1 MVELLPGER
10 LDTINEKL
18 SLIQK
23 KDGLMFG
30 TDAYLLAAYAK
41 DGKALR
47 AAELGAGTG
56 VVSLLMLAKDKAE
69 TVYAIEAQ
77 PEFARLTERNAEM
90 NGLSRRLITV
100 EADVRTVDENTLGGR
115 VDVVFSNPPYMRADC
130 GRENAESVKNIAR
143 REVLGG
149 IFDFCACA
157 ARILKYGG
165 LFYTVYRPE
174 RLPDLMEALRANRLE
189 PKKLTFVHATAEKAP
204 SMVLVASRLGGNP
217 SLTVTPPLLVYRSP
231 ESREYTDAMKQIYES
246 CSFEELE
253 GF

>member
-1 MVELLPGER
+1 M
-10 LDTINEKL
+10 
-18 SLIQK
+18 
-23 KDGLMFG
+23 
-30 TDAYLLAAYAK
+30 
-41 DGKALR
+41 R

-165 LFYTVYRPE
+165 VFYTVYRPE
-174 RLPDLMEALRANRLE
+174 RLPDLMEALRSSGISLS
-189 PKKLTFVHATAEKAP
+189 TAKRIR
-204 SMVLVASRLGGNP
+204 SRLMEMQIIEQEGETYRFKSRKWRLLLKNRGGE
-217 SLTVTPPLLVYRSP
+217 LG
-231 ESREYTDAMKQIYES
+231 SR
-246 CSFEELE
+246 
-253 GF
+253 